1 MKTFISAFR
10 KAVLS
15 PAKAKTSYS
24 QFAEDLIIQ
33 FELKDQQSEPIYV
46 DVGCNNPRRGS
57 NTFLLYKKGWRGLL
71 IDLEYEKILACKLA
85 RPRDKSILA
94 AVSDVRELVDIYSQ
108 KSFSTNTTIAPECI
122 SDTSTYKKIGQI
134 ETKTLNEILKEN
146 QIPKC
151 FSFLNI
157 DVEGVDFK
165 VLKSLNFDEYQPTL
179 ICIENW
185 DSRGGIDKIVASE
198 IHQYIVQKNYTLC
211 AWSGLSTIYKKDPKL
226 CI

>member
-1 MKTFISAFR
+1 MKTFFSAFR
-10 KAVLS
+10 KAFFS
-15 PAKAKTSYS
+15 PTKPKTSYS

-33 FELKDQQSEPIYV
+33 FELKNQQSAPIYV
-46 DVGCNNPRRGS
+46 DVGCHNPRRGS
-57 NTFLLYKKGWRGLL
+57 NTFLLYRKGWKGLL

-94 AVSDVRELVDIYSQ
+94 AVSDVKELVDIYSQ
-108 KSFSTNTTIAPECI
+108 KSFSTNTTIAPESI

-146 QIPKC
+146 QISKN

-165 VLKSLNFDEYQPTL
+165 VLKSLNFDEYQPAI

-185 DSRGGIDKIVASE
+185 ESRGGVEKIIASE
-198 IHQYIVQKNYTLC
+198 THQYLVKNSYELC
-211 AWSGLSTIYKKDPKL
+211 AWSGLSTIYKKSS
-226 CI
+226 

>member
-1 MKTFISAFR
+1 MKTFFAAFR
-10 KAVLS
+10 KAFFS
-15 PAKAKTSYS
+15 PTKPKTSYS

-33 FELKDQQSEPIYV
+33 FELKSQQSQPIYV
-46 DVGCNNPRRGS
+46 DVGCHNPRRGS

-94 AVSDVRELVDIYSQ
+94 AVSDVKELVDIYSQ
-108 KSFSTNTTIAPECI
+108 KSFSTNTTIAPESI

-146 QIPKC
+146 QIPKN

-165 VLKSLNFDEYQPTL
+165 VLKSLNFDEYQPAI

-185 DSRGGIDKIVASE
+185 ESRGGIDKIIVSE
-198 IHQYIVQKNYTLC
+198 THQYLIQKRYELC
-211 AWSGLSTIYKKDPKL
+211 AWSGLSTIYKKTL
-226 CI
+226 

>member
-1 MKTFISAFR
+1 MKTFFAAFR
-10 KAVLS
+10 KAFFS
-15 PAKAKTSYS
+15 PTKSKTSYS

-33 FELKDQQSEPIYV
+33 FELKSQQSEPVYV
-46 DVGCNNPRRGS
+46 DVGCHNPRRGS

-94 AVSDVRELVDIYSQ
+94 AVSDVKELVDIYSQ
-108 KSFSTNTTIAPECI
+108 KSFSTNTTIAPESI

-134 ETKTLNEILKEN
+134 ETKTLNEILN
-146 QIPKC
+146 QNKIPKN

-165 VLKSLNFDEYQPTL
+165 VLKSLNFDEYRPAI

-185 DSRGGIDKIVASE
+185 ESRGGIDKIIASE
-198 IHQYIVQKNYTLC
+198 THQYLIQKRYELC
-211 AWSGLSTIYKKDPKL
+211 AWSGLSTIYKKTP
-226 CI
+226 

>member
-1 MKTFISAFR
+1 MKTFFAAFR
-10 KAVLS
+10 KAFFS
-15 PAKAKTSYS
+15 PTKPKTSYS

-33 FELKDQQSEPIYV
+33 FELKSQKSEPIYV
-46 DVGCNNPRRGS
+46 DVGCHNPRRGS

-94 AVSDVRELVDIYSQ
+94 AVSDVKELVDIYSQ
-108 KSFSTNTTIAPECI
+108 KSFSTNTTIAPESI
-122 SDTSTYKKIGQI
+122 ADTSTYKKIGQI

-146 QIPKC
+146 QIPKN

-165 VLKSLNFDEYQPTL
+165 VLKSLNFDEFLPAI

-185 DSRGGIDKIVASE
+185 ESRGGIDKIIASE
-198 IHQYIVQKNYTLC
+198 THQYLVQKRYELC
-211 AWSGLSTIYKKDPKL
+211 AWSGLSTIYKKTS
-226 CI
+226 